1 MKVYIVW
8 GIETDYYGDE
18 NITIDRP
25 FIVGIYSNFEK
36 ALEASK
42 LLKETAG
49 TVDEWEVKD

>member
-8 GIETDYYGDE
+8 GIETDHYGDE
-18 NITIDRP
+18 NITVDRP

-49 TVDEWEVKD
+49 TVDEWEVKE